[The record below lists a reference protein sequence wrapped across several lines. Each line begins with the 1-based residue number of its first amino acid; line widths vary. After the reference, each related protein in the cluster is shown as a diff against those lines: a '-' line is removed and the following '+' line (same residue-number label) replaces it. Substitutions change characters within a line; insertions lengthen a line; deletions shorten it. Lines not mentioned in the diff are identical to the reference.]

1 MKVDI
6 SFGLNKLVQK
16 MKVGGYVSNWTVQK
30 TKAGLS
36 PKVDDP
42 EIKK

>member
-1 MKVDI
+1 
-6 SFGLNKLVQK
+6 